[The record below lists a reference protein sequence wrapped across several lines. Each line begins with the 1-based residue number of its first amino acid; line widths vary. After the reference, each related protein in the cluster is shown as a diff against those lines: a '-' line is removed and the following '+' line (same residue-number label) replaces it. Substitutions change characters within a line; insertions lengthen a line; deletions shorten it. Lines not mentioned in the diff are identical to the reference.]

1 MIESQ
6 FYHKDITC
14 PVCLYEEP
22 ATKWTVIN
30 AATDPD
36 LKDRLLRKQIHQQ
49 ICSNCG
55 NLYLIVQ
62 PLLYLDPAAQLI
74 IYCHPDQSAGPIP
87 DSIIAEIPPL
97 TGWTMRLV
105 ADANQLIEKIHLADH
120 HCDDRVME
128 LVKLAILRQGSQL
141 GPGDEAAPAMA
152 DLFFLT
158 ANDAVMRFM
167 IMDEDRSW
175 YSLDLETQIYLNSEQ
190 LAEPYLNNDPAG
202 WQIVG
207 RERAEQLLQS
217 LAAAQNPA

>member
-6 FYHKDITC
+6 FYHEDVQC

-22 ATKWTVIN
+22 TTKWTVIN

-55 NLYLIVQ
+55 HLYLVAQ
-62 PLLYLDPAAQLI
+62 PFLYLEPESRLI
-74 IYCHPDQSAGPIP
+74 LYAHQDLSAGRIP
-87 DSIIAEIPPL
+87 DDVVARLPVL

-105 ADANQLIEKIHLADH
+105 PDANQLIEKIHINDH
-120 HCDDRVME
+120 HCDDRIME

-141 GPGDEAAPAMA
+141 EAGQADAPLMA
-152 DLFFLT
+152 NLFFLT

-167 IMDEDRSW
+167 VMDEDQSW
-175 YSLDLETQIYLNSEQ
+175 YSLDLDTQIYLNTEKLVQ
-190 LAEPYLNNDPAG
+190 DYLDDTPAG

-207 RERAEQLLQS
+207 RELAESWLRR
-217 LAAAQNPA
+217 LAQA

>member
-6 FYHKDITC
+6 FYHEDITC

-87 DSIIAEIPPL
+87 DSI
-97 TGWTMRLV
+97 
-105 ADANQLIEKIHLADH
+105 
-120 HCDDRVME
+120 DRKSV
-128 LVKLAILRQGSQL
+128 V
-141 GPGDEAAPAMA
+141 
-152 DLFFLT
+152 
-158 ANDAVMRFM
+158 
-167 IMDEDRSW
+167 
-175 YSLDLETQIYLNSEQ
+175 
-190 LAEPYLNNDPAG
+190 
-202 WQIVG
+202 
-207 RERAEQLLQS
+207 
-217 LAAAQNPA
+217 